1 MPEGGPR
8 LGSAAMRPHDVV
20 VGDPGY
26 GRAAN
31 PWWMHPPRSVQV
43 SRRYAGGV
51 QPYFTPRCLGLH
63 AIMLVLL
70 PAFTWLT
77 LWQLDRALGGNVL
90 SWAYVVLWPLFGL
103 YAIYLWWQLIHDE
116 PSRPG
121 AEPPTSDGRGAT
133 GIPAP
138 TASSTT
144 EGDRA
149 PGWALTGGRKRNV
162 AIAAAHPIDAES
174 GGRGERFRAQT
185 PEEAA
190 QLEQYNRY
198 LAALAA
204 EDSAEETR

>member
-1 MPEGGPR
+1 
-8 LGSAAMRPHDVV
+8 
-20 VGDPGY
+20 
-26 GRAAN
+26 
-31 PWWMHPPRSVQV
+31 
-43 SRRYAGGV
+43 
-51 QPYFTPRCLGLH
+51 
-63 AIMLVLL
+63 MLVLL

-121 AEPPTSDGRGAT
+121 AEMLASDGHGAT
-133 GIPAP
+133 DRP
-138 TASSTT
+138 TPPSPSAA
-144 EGDRA
+144 EGDRP

-185 PEEAA
+185 PDEAA

-198 LAALAA
+198 LATLAA